1 MIDRSVGFCVF
12 GDLVIAY
19 RFGYVF
25 AILSCFGCFVLV
37 CVIGFYRCWLN
48 FFSTCCGQVLWFGFG
63 CGLTVYGLRLGV
75 GLRLRFGVCGT
86 SCLSVLFGFDFV
98 FDCVWLILLVIVNSV
113 G

>member
-1 MIDRSVGFCVF
+1 M
-12 GDLVIAY
+12 LVEFLFDVLRTGSLVWVWLWAY
-19 RFGYVF
+19 
-25 AILSCFGCFVLV
+25 C
-37 CVIGFYRCWLN
+37 
-48 FFSTCCGQVLWFGFG
+48 LW
-63 CGLTVYGLRLGV
+63 LRLGV